1 MFSTQS
7 HEEECVMATNLN
19 LVLSILIICVPLLV
33 LAMGLFGSLLSPRQA
48 RVIAGLSTASSG
60 LVFICAVLASL
71 LYAIGGKVQTITAF
85 SYPLP
90 RNSGHFALSIL
101 INPVTVMMLSLVSFV
116 GFVVARF
123 SSNYLQGEQN
133 QGRFYTWLNL
143 TLASILTMI
152 VSGNML
158 MFTFA
163 WISTSLC
170 LHHLLVFY
178 PERSGAVLAARKK
191 WIVSRVAE
199 TSLFIAVLLIG
210 STLHSMQFETVF
222 HLMSAGVGPM
232 PVALQWASGFIV
244 LTAALKTAQFPL
256 QGWLIQVMEAPTPV
270 SALLHAGIVNAGAFL
285 VVRMSPI
292 MSQSIIASDVLA
304 IIGLLTI
311 AAAGLVMMTQT
322 SLKVYLAWTTTAQ
335 MGFMLLECGLGL
347 YSLAMLHLVGHSLYK
362 AHAFLS
368 SGSGVDLFRAPA
380 VRPAQDTPTV
390 GQWIV
395 VAAFSVLVTI
405 GIGSLFG
412 VTTEHQPAL
421 LALGS
426 ILGVAMTQLILQS
439 FKAGMGAA
447 FIARAAFMGAL
458 VCTSYFSLHAAFHYM
473 LASSL
478 PAVRLINGPAQFAL
492 IALVMVVFLSILVIQ
507 QSLPKFLGNPF
518 SRRVYVYLYNGLY
531 VDIPFSRLVSRIWG
545 IRSTSLT
552 QAKGV

>member
-1 MFSTQS
+1 
-7 HEEECVMATNLN
+7 MATNLN
-19 LVLSILIICVPLLV
+19 LVISILIACVPLSV

-48 RVIAGLSTASSG
+48 RMIAGLSSATSG
-60 LVFICAVLASL
+60 AVFICAALAAL
-71 LYAIGGKVQTITAF
+71 LYAVGGKALTITPF
-85 SYPLP
+85 SHQLP
-90 RNSGHFALSIL
+90 GNSGEVALSIYV
-101 INPVTVMMLSLVSFV
+101 NSVTVMMLSLVSFV
-116 GFVVARF
+116 GFVVSRF
-123 SSNYLQGEQN
+123 ASNYLQGEQN

-191 WIVSRVAE
+191 WIISRVAE
-199 TSLFIAVLLIG
+199 VSLLVAVLLVG

-222 HLMSAGVGPM
+222 NLMSARTGPI
-232 PVALQWASGFIV
+232 PVTLKWASCLIA

-292 MSQSIIASDVLA
+292 MSQSIIASDALA
-304 IIGLLTI
+304 IIGLITI

-362 AHAFLS
+362 AHAFLA

-380 VRPAQDTPTV
+380 VRSAQSTPTI

-395 VAAFSVLVTI
+395 VAAFAVLVTVAI
-405 GIGSLFG
+405 GTAFG
-412 VTTEHQPAL
+412 VTLERQPAL
-421 LALGS
+421 LALGA
-426 ILGVAMTQLILQS
+426 ILGVAMTQLLLQS
-439 FKAGMGAA
+439 FKAGMGV
-447 FIARAAFMGAL
+447 FFVARAAVLAAL
-458 VCTSYFSLHAAFHYM
+458 VCTAYFSLHAAFHYM
-473 LASSL
+473 LSPSL
-478 PAVRLINGPAQFAL
+478 PAERLINGPAQFAI
-492 IALVMVVFLSILVIQ
+492 IALVMMVFVSILVIQ
-507 QSLPKFLGNPF
+507 QSLPKLLGNPV
-518 SRRVYVYLYNGLY
+518 SRRVYVYLLNGLY

-545 IRSTSLT
+545 IQPTSLT